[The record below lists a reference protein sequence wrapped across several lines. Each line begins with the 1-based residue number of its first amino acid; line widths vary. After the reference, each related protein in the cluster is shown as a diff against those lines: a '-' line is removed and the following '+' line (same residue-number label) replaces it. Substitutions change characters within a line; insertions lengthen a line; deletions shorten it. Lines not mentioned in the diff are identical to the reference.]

1 MQMPVTRPGGRPR
14 QFDVDDVLA
23 RALDLFWRRGYRT
36 TTTRELE
43 ADLGITQSSLY
54 HAFGS
59 KSQLL
64 DAVLDRYQA
73 AVEQSLLGPLRA
85 DPDGRVGLLNF
96 FHDVGAWMAVDGR
109 GCLMVNLM
117 ADEAPTD
124 PAIADRTRAHRD
136 RVRAA
141 LRTAVTRAYPD
152 AGRRIVDQRAD
163 LLLAATLGVNIAAR
177 SGAAPAELQRIVGS
191 VQAQIRSWT

>member
-1 MQMPVTRPGGRPR
+1 MPTPPTRPAGRPR

-23 RALDLFWRRGYRT
+23 RALDLFWRKGYRT

-43 ADLGITQSSLY
+43 AGLGITQSSLY

-59 KSQLL
+59 KARLL

-73 AVEQSLLGPLRA
+73 AVEQSLLQPLRSA
-85 DPDGRVGLLNF
+85 PDGLAGLVTF
-96 FHDVGAWMAVDGR
+96 FRDVGAWMAVDGR

-117 ADEAPTD
+117 AEEAPDD
-124 PAIADRTRAHRD
+124 PAIADRARGHRA

-141 LRTAVTRAYPD
+141 LRAGIVRACPAAD
-152 AGRRIVDQRAD
+152 RRTVDQRAD

-177 SGAAPAELQRIVGS
+177 SGAEPAELRRIVSGI
-191 VQAQIRSWT
+191 QAQIRTWA

>member
-1 MQMPVTRPGGRPR
+1 MQTPPTRQVGRPR

-23 RALDLFWRRGYRT
+23 RALELFWRKGYRT
-36 TTTRELE
+36 TTTRDLE

-59 KSQLL
+59 KAELL

-73 AVEQSLLGPLRA
+73 AVERSLLEPLRA
-85 DPDGRVGLLNF
+85 DPDGRAALQTF
-96 FHDVGAWMAVDGR
+96 FRDVGAWMAVDGR

-117 ADEAPTD
+117 ADQAPGD
-124 PAIADRTRAHRD
+124 PVIAGRTRAHRD

-141 LRTAVTRAYPD
+141 LRTAVARACPAAD
-152 AGRRIVDQRAD
+152 RRTVDQRAD
-163 LLLAATLGVNIAAR
+163 LLLAATLGLNIAAR
-177 SGAAPAELQRIVGS
+177 SGALPAELRRIVGG
-191 VQAQIRSWT
+191 VQGQIRSWT